1 MPFLRS
7 ASLAAVALSF
17 AAPAFAEVPAKQLF
31 GAKRD
36 AAALQ
41 PAVYGSYSKG
51 CVAGAARLPDDGP
64 TWQAMRLSRN
74 RHWGHPAAV
83 ELTKR
88 LSRDGRKVGWNGL
101 LVGDLTQP
109 RGGPMLTG
117 HQSHQA
123 GLDVDI
129 WLTPMPNRRLSAKER
144 ETLSATSMLKRVDG
158 KLTNQQIDKSKF
170 TDAHA
175 GIIRTAAQY
184 PEIERIFVHPT
195 IKREM
200 CERYPDR
207 PAWLSKVRAQWKHH
221 YHMHLRLGCPA
232 DSPGCKPQR
241 AVPNDGCG
249 ETLDWWFKVAY
260 GPKPKP
266 TKKAASAK
274 MKAAKTK
281 RTRRYRTLSQLPAA
295 CRVVLNAPSYDGL
308 GAAPQARAAGAS
320 SLAGISYVPRARPD
334 ALDPIGD
341 LIAPV
346 AAPNVKAGDG
356 MRRPPAGVGEV
367 ADPFAADAIAV
378 SPSH

>member
-1 MPFLRS
+1 MTILRHV
-7 ASLAAVALSF
+7 ALTAVALSM
-17 AAPAFAEVPAKQLF
+17 ATPAVAEVPAKQLF
-31 GAKRD
+31 GAKQD
-36 AAALQ
+36 AAALK
-41 PAVYGSYSKG
+41 PAVYGSYARG

-88 LSRDGRKVGWNGL
+88 LSVDGRRVGWNGL

-117 HQSHQA
+117 HASHQA

-129 WLTPMPNRRLSAKER
+129 WLTPMPNRRLTAQER
-144 ETLSATSMLKRVDG
+144 ETLSATSMLKRIDG
-158 KLTNQQIDKSKF
+158 KLTNLQIDKSKF

-184 PEIERIFVHPT
+184 PEIERIFVHPV

-200 CERYPDR
+200 CERYPNR

-249 ETLDWWFKVAY
+249 QNLDWWFNVAY
-260 GPKPKP
+260 APKKEP

-274 MKAAKTK
+274 MKAAKVKQK
-281 RTRRYRTLSQLPAA
+281 RRFRTLSQLHPA
-295 CRVVLNAPSYDGL
+295 CRVVLNAPGYDGL
-308 GAAPQARAAGAS
+308 GAAPSRRADQRPA
-320 SLAGISYVPRARPD
+320 LKDILFVPRARPD
-334 ALDPIGD
+334 DARDPIGT
-341 LIAPV
+341 LI
-346 AAPNVKAGDG
+346 AAPNGDDAV
-356 MRRPPAGVGEV
+356 RRPPASVGGG
-367 ADPFAADAIAV
+367 DPFAKTAAAANKR
-378 SPSH
+378 

>member
-1 MPFLRS
+1 MKLLDR
-7 ASLAAVALSF
+7 AVIVAAALSF

-36 AAALQ
+36 AAALK
-41 PAVYGSYSKG
+41 PAVHGTYSKG

-117 HQSHQA
+117 HASHQA

-144 ETLSATSMLKRVDG
+144 ETLSATSMLKRIDG
-158 KLTNQQIDKSKF
+158 KLSNLQIDKSKF

-184 PEIERIFVHPT
+184 AEIERIFVHPT

-200 CERYPDR
+200 CERYPNR
-207 PAWLSKVRAQWKHH
+207 PAWLSKIRAQWKHH

-249 ETLDWWFKVAY
+249 KTLDWWFNVAY
-260 GPKPKP
+260 GPKPRTPPKQLA
-266 TKKAASAK
+266 KAK
-274 MKAAKTK
+274 MKAAKTTQK
-281 RTRRYRTLSQLPAA
+281 RRYRTLSQLPAA
-295 CRVVLNAPSYDGL
+295 CRAVLDAPGFDGL
-308 GAAPQARAAGAS
+308 SYRGRTGTPQPQAS
-320 SLAGISYVPRARPD
+320 PSLSKIGYVPKARPARSD
-334 ALDPIGD
+334 DPIAT
-341 LIAPV
+341 LIGTP
-346 AAPNVKAGDG
+346 KAGP
-356 MRRPPAGVGEV
+356 RRPSEPVGSPPG
-367 ADPFAADAIAV
+367 ADPFAADAKA
-378 SPSH
+378 SR